1 MAGSCWIMFVGGLIG
16 LVDGWV
22 ILGRAVGEWWV
33 GECIVSGGVCKKVVG
48 GWVYKKVVGV
58 CIVDVWVVVF
68 SS

>member
-1 MAGSCWIMFVGGLIG
+1 M
-16 LVDGWV
+16 
-22 ILGRAVGEWWV
+22 GEWWV

-68 SS
+68 SW